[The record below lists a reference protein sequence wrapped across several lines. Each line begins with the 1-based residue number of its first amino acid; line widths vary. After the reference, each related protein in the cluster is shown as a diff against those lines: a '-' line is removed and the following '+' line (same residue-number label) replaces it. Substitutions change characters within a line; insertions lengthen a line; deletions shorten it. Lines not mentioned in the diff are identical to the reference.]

1 MRLKP
6 YARSL
11 VLGAAALGLGAAAS
25 AADARWPD
33 LPVGVKSGVAARV
46 GDTVYVGLGS
56 AGAEFYSLDL
66 ADPAKGWVRRADFI
80 GPATSGAAAAASN
93 GTIYVFSGNG
103 KPTADAASPII
114 FDTVYAYDTA
124 ADAWS
129 PVDTRTP
136 VGLSG
141 AKALPLADGRIAII
155 GGYNKEL
162 FDKYLADVAATP
174 KDKDPEGFA
183 TLVSGYMSMLPRAYR
198 WNAEV
203 LAYDPAANAWG
214 KLGDN
219 PFLPNCD
226 SAIAPMGENAFLV
239 VSGEIKPGLRTP
251 NVKEVAFE
259 GAAARWTQVADLPPL
274 AEGEPQEGVAGAYA
288 GTVGGTVL
296 VAGGA
301 NFPGARA
308 NSEAGKWFAHE
319 GLAKTWRDE
328 IYAFDGNAWK
338 TVGALPRGL
347 AYGAS
352 FSTPDGVLVVGG
364 EDSEGHPRSE
374 VFALRWDGSAVSVE
388 D

>member
-1 MRLKP
+1 MSLKP
-6 YARSL
+6 HARSL
-11 VLGAAALGLGAAAS
+11 VLGAAALGLTAAAGI
-25 AADARWPD
+25 AGERWPD
-33 LPVGVKSGVAARV
+33 LPVGVKSGVSARV

-56 AGAEFYSLDL
+56 AGADFYSLDL
-66 ADPAKGWVRRADFI
+66 ADPSQGWVKRADFI
-80 GPATSGAAAAASN
+80 GPATNGAAAAASN

-103 KPTADAASPII
+103 KPTADAAAPII

-129 PVDTRTP
+129 PVDTKTP

-141 AKALPLADGRIAII
+141 AKALALADGRIAIV

-162 FDKYLADVAATP
+162 FDKYLADVAAID

-183 TLVSGYMSMLPRAYR
+183 KLVAGYMGMLPRAYR

-226 SAIAPMGENAFLV
+226 SAIAPQGENAFLV

-251 NVKEVAFE
+251 NVKSVKID
-259 GAAARWTQVADLPPL
+259 GAAASWKQLPDLPAP
-274 AEGEPQEGVAGAYA
+274 AADTPQEGVAGAYA
-288 GTVGGTVL
+288 GTVGDTVL

-308 NSEAGKWFAHE
+308 NGEAGKWFAHE
-319 GLAKTWRDE
+319 GLTKTWRDE
-328 IYAFDGNAWK
+328 IYAFDGRDWK

-352 FSTPDGVLVVGG
+352 FSTPAGVLVVGG
-364 EDSEGHPRSE
+364 EDGEGQPRTE
-374 VFALRWDGSAVSVE
+374 VFALKWDGAAVSVE